1 MKYFH
6 WIFVSVFF
14 YFFLDVRKEE
24 EQQKGQGRTRNV
36 SYLSHR
42 GRREEKEKEKGRK
55 MWIRKEPDPDGYF
68 LLQAQLVKEYRR
80 DDDMFL
86 TAKDAS
92 SLTVARK

>member
-1 MKYFH
+1 MWHF
-6 WIFVSVFF
+6 FSVFF

-24 EQQKGQGRTRNV
+24 QKGHGKTREE
-36 SYLSHR
+36 
-42 GRREEKEKEKGRK
+42 EEKERK

-68 LLQAQLVKEYRR
+68 LLQLKKRNR
-80 DDDMFL
+80 LDDDMFL

>member
-1 MKYFH
+1 MIGY
-6 WIFVSVFF
+6 FVSVFF

-24 EQQKGQGRTRNV
+24 EQQKVQGRTRKE
-36 SYLSHR
+36 
-42 GRREEKEKEKGRK
+42 EEKEKRRK

-68 LLQAQLVKEYRR
+68 LLQLVKKYR

-92 SLTVARK
+92 SLTVERK

>member
-1 MKYFH
+1 MIGY
-6 WIFVSVFF
+6 FVSAFF

-24 EQQKGQGRTRNV
+24 EQQKGQGRTR
-36 SYLSHR
+36 
-42 GRREEKEKEKGRK
+42 EEEEERK

-68 LLQAQLVKEYRR
+68 LLQLVNG
-80 DDDMFL
+80 MFL